1 MLDTTTFKQ
10 FEGRH
15 VSLALRS
22 GGRLDD
28 CVLLAA
34 PRGAARTVWIF
45 DGGADVFVPLAEILD
60 VWEAGH
66 PAAA

>member
-1 MLDTTTFKQ
+1 MVDTTPFKQ

-15 VSLALRS
+15 VCLALRS
-22 GGRLDD
+22 GRRLDD

-34 PRGAARTVWIF
+34 PRGAARTVWVF